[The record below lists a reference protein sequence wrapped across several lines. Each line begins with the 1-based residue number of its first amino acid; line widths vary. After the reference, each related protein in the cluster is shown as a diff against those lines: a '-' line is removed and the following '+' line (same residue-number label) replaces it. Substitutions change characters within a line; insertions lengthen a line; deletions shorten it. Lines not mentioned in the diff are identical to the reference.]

1 VILAGITALLLFA
14 FAADD
19 EQQAAPRGGPGT
31 ITVHQQIIIRVA
43 PAGAP
48 TGAAG
53 LSPMVRWEEHRG
65 PRCIDP
71 RRILGAAHLSQDS
84 VDLIFRDNTRVRAR
98 LEGRCPALDFYRG
111 FYVPMSADGQICADR
126 DSIRSRTGGECQI
139 ERFRTLTAE
148 AAR

>member
-1 VILAGITALLLFA
+1 MYHTGVDPLTDEPVYTATDLREKRMMKALIFWWDEASWPLAREALKKA
-14 FAADD
+14 GRADLI
-19 EQQAAPRGGPGT
+19 G
-31 ITVHQQIIIRVA
+31 
-43 PAGAP
+43 
-48 TGAAG
+48 
-53 LSPMVRWEEHRG
+53 RG

>member
-1 VILAGITALLLFA
+1 MILASIAALLLLA
-14 FAADD
+14 FGGGEG
-19 EQQAAPRGGPGT
+19 EQAPPAQGT
-31 ITVHQQIIIRVA
+31 ITIHQQIIVRVA

-48 TGAAG
+48 GAAG
-53 LSPMVRWEEHRG
+53 LSQMVRWEEHRG

-84 VDLIFRDNTRVRAR
+84 VDLIFRDNTRMRAR
-98 LEGRCPALDFYRG
+98 LEGRCPALDFYLG
-111 FYVPMSADGQICADR
+111 FYMPRSADGQICADR

-148 AAR
+148 RP